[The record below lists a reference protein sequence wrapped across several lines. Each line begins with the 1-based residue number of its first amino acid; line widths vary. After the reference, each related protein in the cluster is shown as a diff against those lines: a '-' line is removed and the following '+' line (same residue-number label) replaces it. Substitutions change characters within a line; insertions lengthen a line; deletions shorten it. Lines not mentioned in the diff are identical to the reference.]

1 MNIQKLEV
9 VLDEMRRANFEDA
22 ASAERLVRKWAGQIG
37 DAISEHLI
45 AELGGATSPG
55 ESAASG
61 MSAEPSGHGW
71 DESA

>member
-1 MNIQKLEV
+1 MNIEKLES
-9 VLDEMRRANFEDA
+9 VLDEMRQANFEDVT
-22 ASAERLVRKWAGQIG
+22 SAGILVRKWADKIG

-55 ESAASG
+55 ESAAPD
-61 MSAEPSGHGW
+61 MAAEPSGHGW